1 MFRNM
6 SKRTVKLLEA
16 FEALP
21 LDDKQS
27 FAVEVLR
34 RTRELPFDSGPIS
47 DEEIGQAGR
56 SLFAFLDQEENASTQ
71 VL

>member
-1 MFRNM
+1 M
-6 SKRTVKLLEA
+6 SMHAVKLLEA